1 MTQINRRDFI
11 KLTSASAA
19 LVAVPSTLKA
29 EVSSAFEARVVVVG
43 GGPAGATMAK
53 YLRLWGN
60 GKIQVTMVDKNPEH
74 VSCVLSNL
82 ILNDRLQMEDITLPF
97 TPLQDNYGVIVKQG
111 LVTDVTVVPESDEK
125 TVHLDSDETIVC
137 DYVVLS
143 PGIEFIDIEG
153 LKNGD
158 INNFDVIPHAWIA
171 GPQTELLRDQLQT
184 MQQGDTF
191 VMTVPQSPY
200 RCPPGPYERAC
211 VVADYIKRI
220 LDSDGQVI
228 VLDPHPEITIEKE
241 TFEQAFSGIYGD
253 IVTYVPNATLNSV
266 EINPITGAKVA
277 ITSVGDFSG
286 KVINVIPT
294 HQAAK
299 IVDDLGLLPIGA
311 RFAPVIAASY
321 ESTQRP
327 GFYVIGE

>member
-43 GGPAGATMAK
+43 GGFAGATMAK

-137 DYVVLS
+137 DYVVLA

-158 INNFDVIPHAWIA
+158 INNFDVY
-171 GPQTELLRDQLQT
+171 
-184 MQQGDTF
+184 
-191 VMTVPQSPY
+191 SS
-200 RCPPGPYERAC
+200 C
-211 VVADYIKRI
+211 
-220 LDSDGQVI
+220 LDCG
-228 VLDPHPEITIEKE
+228 
-241 TFEQAFSGIYGD
+241 
-253 IVTYVPNATLNSV
+253 ATN
-266 EINPITGAKVA
+266 
-277 ITSVGDFSG
+277 
-286 KVINVIPT
+286 
-294 HQAAK
+294 
-299 IVDDLGLLPIGA
+299 
-311 RFAPVIAASY
+311 
-321 ESTQRP
+321 
-327 GFYVIGE
+327 